1 MKALGLIEVYGLVT
15 AIEALDAAV
24 KAANV
29 TRLGITQVKGG
40 LVCVQVT
47 GDVGATRAAI
57 DAAAAA
63 AAKVGKV
70 VAVHVI
76 PRPAESM
83 ADLLSPQG
91 PGQGQKQPP
100 ADLTSESPQASGQAA
115 GAQDREPWPEPEPEP
130 EPAPAVPAHAEP
142 AHAEPANGEPVDDLD
157 HLTVAQLRT
166 LARETGVNTLS
177 KRDIRFAKKEELLEA
192 IRQFREQGS

>member
-29 TRLGITQVKGG
+29 TLLGVTQVKGG

-47 GDVGATRAAI
+47 GDVGATRAAV

-70 VAVHVI
+70 ISVHVI
-76 PRPAESM
+76 PRPAEPI
-83 ADLLSPQG
+83 ADMLGPQG
-91 PGQGQKQPP
+91 QGQGGGQGRGKGQGQKPIGQTIEPVSDGAP
-100 ADLTSESPQASGQAA
+100 AIQAIEPQ
-115 GAQDREPWPEPEPEP
+115 PEPEAA
-130 EPAPAVPAHAEP
+130 PAPAPAEP
-142 AHAEPANGEPVDDLD
+142 VKAASTDDLD
-157 HLTVAQLRT
+157 HLTVAELRN
-166 LARETGVNTLS
+166 LARETGVTTLS

>member
-29 TRLGITQVKGG
+29 TLIGVTQVKGG

-70 VAVHVI
+70 ISVHVI
-76 PRPAESM
+76 PRPADSI
-83 ADLLSPQG
+83 ADMLGPQG
-91 PGQGQKQPP
+91 QSQGGGPDRGKGQGQKPIEQP
-100 ADLTSESPQASGQAA
+100 
-115 GAQDREPWPEPEPEP
+115 REPVSVRVPAIQAVEPQPEPEAA
-130 EPAPAVPAHAEP
+130 PAPAPAEP
-142 AHAEPANGEPVDDLD
+142 VKATSTDDLD
-157 HLTVAQLRT
+157 HLTVAELRN
-166 LARETGVNTLS
+166 LARETGVTTLS

>member
-15 AIEALDAAV
+15 AIVALDAAV

-29 TRLGITQVKGG
+29 TLLGLTQVKGG

-70 VAVHVI
+70 ISVHVI
-76 PRPAESM
+76 PRPAESIAGM
-83 ADLLSPQG
+83 LGPQG
-91 PGQGQKQPP
+91 RGQGGGQGKSQNRANSPVEVVPDRATPDNP
-100 ADLTSESPQASGQAA
+100 AEAPASETQ
-115 GAQDREPWPEPEPEP
+115 PEPETD
-130 EPAPAVPAHAEP
+130 PAPARQDLAET
-142 AHAEPANGEPVDDLD
+142 VDDLD
-157 HLTVAQLRT
+157 HLTVAELRT
-166 LARETGVNTLS
+166 LARETGISTLS

>member
-29 TRLGITQVKGG
+29 TPLGVTQVKGG

-47 GDVGATRAAI
+47 GDVGATRASI

-70 VAVHVI
+70 ISVHVI
-76 PRPAESM
+76 PRPAEPI
-83 ADLLSPQG
+83 ADMLGPQG
-91 PGQGQKQPP
+91 QGQGQGGGKGRGKGQGQKPVEQF
-100 ADLTSESPQASGQAA
+100 
-115 GAQDREPWPEPEPEP
+115 REPDADRVQVALAVESEPEEAASAPD
-130 EPAPAVPAHAEP
+130 PAEQVKVAPT
-142 AHAEPANGEPVDDLD
+142 DDLD
-157 HLTVAQLRT
+157 HLTVAELRN
-166 LARETGVNTLS
+166 LAREIGVTTLS
-177 KRDIRFAKKEELLEA
+177 KRDIRFAKKEELLET

>member
-100 ADLTSESPQASGQAA
+100 ADLTSEPTQASGQAA

-142 AHAEPANGEPVDDLD
+142 ANGEPVDDLD

-166 LARETGVNTLS
+166 LAREMGVNTLS